1 MRSLRTTIKEVE
13 MKRSIG
19 RVFVLAVV
27 SCSVAG
33 LVSVGAYAGYLRQF
47 AAQYLNFDGSEQS
60 TTLAPPSGGQTIY
73 RGTVMVS
80 ADVDTL
86 EVTISATGDLLD
98 SGVPATN
105 SIWLNCQVDGNPCNG
120 GTNSAGNSVA
130 GWVPVLSLMAPAQV
144 AEPTPTPTTPAT
156 ATDNNIH
163 YSWCMPI
170 KPKRGGGD
178 HLTHDVDLK
187 MASGDGT
194 HAVHIEQI
202 HVFVDGA
209 KFGGQNKLNAC
220 TPAAVPTPVP

>member
-1 MRSLRTTIKEVE
+1 

-19 RVFVLAVV
+19 RLFALAVV
-27 SCSVAG
+27 SCS
-33 LVSVGAYAGYLRQF
+33 LVGIVSAGAYAGYLRQF

-60 TTLAPPSGGQTIY
+60 TTLAPSSGGQTIY
-73 RGTVMVS
+73 HGTVTVP
-80 ADVDTL
+80 ADIDTL

-105 SIWLNCQVDGNPCNG
+105 SIWLNCQVDGNACNG
-120 GTNSAGNSVA
+120 GTNSAGNSVG
-130 GWVPVLSLMAPAQV
+130 GWVPVLSLTAPAQV
-144 AEPTPTPTTPAT
+144 PEPTPTPTTPAT

-170 KPKRGGGD
+170 KPKKGAGD

-202 HVFVDGA
+202 HVFVNGA
-209 KFGGQNKLNAC
+209 RIAGQNKSNAC
-220 TPAAVPTPVP
+220 SEAPVPTPVPTP